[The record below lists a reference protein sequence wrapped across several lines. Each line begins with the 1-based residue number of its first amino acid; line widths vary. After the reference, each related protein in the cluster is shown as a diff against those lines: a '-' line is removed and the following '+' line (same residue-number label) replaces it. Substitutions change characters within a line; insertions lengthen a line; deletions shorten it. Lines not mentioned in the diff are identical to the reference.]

1 MEDNWLY
8 RTLVLRLD
16 ANYQKEND
24 ETIEKLQEILDRV
37 GVKIEI
43 EPKKRA
49 AFFSKRDDY
58 MKKKTRN
65 AGRHSVCSNRLISLK
80 ELKELIEEKNAETVA
95 KELGISRSTL
105 FRKMK
110 RAKEQNDNYII

>member
-8 RTLVLRLD
+8 RTLILHLD
-16 ANYQKEND
+16 SNYQEEND

-43 EPKKRA
+43 ETKKRA
-49 AFFSKRDDY
+49 AFFSKREDY
-58 MKKKTRN
+58 VEKKTRN
-65 AGRHSVCSNRLISLK
+65 AGRHSVKSNRMISLE
-80 ELKELIEEKNAETVA
+80 ELEELIAEKNAETVA

-110 RAKEQNDNYII
+110 RAKEQNDDYIL